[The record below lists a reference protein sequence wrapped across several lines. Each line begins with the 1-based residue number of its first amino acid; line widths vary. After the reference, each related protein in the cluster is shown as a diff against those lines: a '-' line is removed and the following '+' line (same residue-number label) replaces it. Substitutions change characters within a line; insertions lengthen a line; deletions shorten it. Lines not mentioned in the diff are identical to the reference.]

1 MEQNEELDPLTLTSD
16 EDDEEEEYF
25 DTFGQRIRPSR
36 ADTAPQP
43 VSSEILTSEPS
54 SHSRAETAPLPV
66 SSASPSPIIHLRP
79 SSSSSSPSPIIH
91 LRPSSSSSSSSG
103 SSHSRSRGKGGRK
116 LVVSGNK
123 FQKKK
128 LTPEETAELKR
139 DWRRFLEG
147 YKAELSKILEKDPL
161 SDKFPCNNCDKLVT
175 RQGFIRHLTLQ
186 GCSAMKPKENG
197 VIMLRCF
204 QTNLLSYY

>member
-1 MEQNEELDPLTLTSD
+1 MERIVSERHRGQRLHWVSPRLVREVRYPAEDPAEAHAGQNMEQNEELDPLTLTSD

-79 SSSSSSPSPIIH
+79 SSSSSSSSPSPIIH
-91 LRPSSSSSSSSG
+91 LRPSSSSSSSG

-123 FQKKK
+123 FQKK
-128 LTPEETAELKR
+128 
-139 DWRRFLEG
+139 
-147 YKAELSKILEKDPL
+147 
-161 SDKFPCNNCDKLVT
+161 N
-175 RQGFIRHLTLQ
+175 
-186 GCSAMKPKENG
+186 
-197 VIMLRCF
+197 
-204 QTNLLSYY
+204 

>member
-79 SSSSSSPSPIIH
+79 SSSSSS
-91 LRPSSSSSSSSG
+91 SSG

-139 DWRRFLEG
+139 DWRRFLEE

-186 GCSAMKPKENG
+186 GCSAMKPEVKWGNY
-197 VIMLRCF
+197 VKMF
-204 QTNLLSYY
+204 SNKFV